1 MIRGSEG
8 SLMLQKRSL
17 SLNVAEGQPA
27 AAEEQQALVGLPM
40 TMGAMMSRFG
50 RRRLWRELD
59 VSSLLMLVQKHH
71 LI

>member
-1 MIRGSEG
+1 MMIRGSEG

-27 AAEEQQALVGLPM
+27 AAEDQQAPMGLP
-40 TMGAMMSRFG
+40 MMSRFG

-59 VSSLLMLVQKHH
+59 TSSLLMLVQRHH